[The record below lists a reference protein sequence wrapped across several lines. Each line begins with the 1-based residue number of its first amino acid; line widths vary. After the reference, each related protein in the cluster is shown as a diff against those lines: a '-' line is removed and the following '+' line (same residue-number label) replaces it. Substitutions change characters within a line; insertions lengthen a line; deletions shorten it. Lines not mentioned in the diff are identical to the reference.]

1 MNKIKII
8 CLILAVVM
16 LVPMIASCGTKK
28 DTATNVTIIFRKPVE
43 EGKDEKGNVVYKT
56 DAEGNIVYEEIF
68 KYDIPELEGTTELQ
82 EKTYDADGRVV
93 TDANGANVTEAMIVP
108 TVLTAVEVALK
119 KFEKDYELSAD
130 KTYVASA
137 LGLTEAERVDS
148 EKGYYDY
155 WQCKI
160 NDKESDSG
168 RQSVTRVYSED
179 VIVFTWTS
187 GFKNRNETTA
197 ESTVDPNAETTSAI
211 DLGETTILDTEEV
224 A

>member
-8 CLILAVVM
+8 SLILAVLM
-16 LVPMIASCGTKK
+16 LLPIIASCGTAK
-28 DTATNVTIIFRKPVE
+28 DTATNVTIIFRVPE
-43 EGKDEKGNVVYKT
+43 EDGKDENGNPVYKT
-56 DAEGNIVYEEIF
+56 DADGNIVYKDIF
-68 KYDIPELEGTTELQ
+68 KYDIPELGGTTELQ
-82 EKTYDADGRVV
+82 ENVYDADGRVV
-93 TDANGANVTEAMIVP
+93 TNADGSNVTEPMIVP

-119 KFEKDYELSAD
+119 KYEKDYELSAD

-137 LGLTEAERVDS
+137 MGYTEAERVDS

-187 GFKNRNETTA
+187 GFKNRNDTTA
-197 ESTVDPNAETTSAI
+197 ESTVDPNAETTGKI
-211 DLGETTILDTEEV
+211 DMGETTVLDTEEV